1 MRELYQMPGIA
12 ETVNLAHVKGTHY
25 ASHRTINPTGIV
37 PVGPVRNYDEPHGR
51 DDLRRLFPDTGH
63 DG

>member
-12 ETVNLAHVKGTHY
+12 ATVVMPHIKGHYY

-37 PVGPVRNYDEPHGR
+37 PVGPDLDFDAPHGR
-51 DDLRRLFPDTGH
+51 GNL
-63 DG
+63 